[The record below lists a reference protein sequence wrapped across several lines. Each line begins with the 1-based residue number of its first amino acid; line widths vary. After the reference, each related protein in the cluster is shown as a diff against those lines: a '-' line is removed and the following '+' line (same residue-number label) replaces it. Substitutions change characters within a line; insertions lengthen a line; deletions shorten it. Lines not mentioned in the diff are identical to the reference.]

1 MQSGMGNHILE
12 QASGKPLPFLPSD
25 LLGNNTFASI
35 VAQDMVLEEE
45 YQCLPPVILDEDPS
59 TEQTSS
65 LSPTTK
71 AFAALAAR
79 TYKLA
84 HLDIRLDW

>member
-1 MQSGMGNHILE
+1 MSFDTAKCHSL
-12 QASGKPLPFLPSD
+12 PLLPSALAD
-25 LLGNNTFASI
+25 NDSFASI
-35 VAQDMVLEEE
+35 IAQDMVLEEE
-45 YQCLPPVILDEDPS
+45 FQCLLPVILADHAPLELASSPSLTDE
-59 TEQTSS
+59 
-65 LSPTTK
+65 

>member
-12 QASGKPLPFLPSD
+12 QASCKPLRFLPSD
-25 LLGNNTFASI
+25 LSGNNTFESI

-45 YQCLPPVILDEDPS
+45 HQCLPPVILDEDPS
-59 TEQTSS
+59 SEQNSS
-65 LSPTTK
+65 LSPTAK
-71 AFAALAAR
+71 AFAALVAR
-79 TYKLA
+79 SYRLA